1 MALETLEFK
10 DEDESVGPFRRRL
23 FFVFSL
29 VALCFLILACRLAWL
44 QIINR
49 DLYVERAE
57 QNRTVTTT
65 SQGSRGLIFDRNG
78 TLLAGNRLS
87 WSLEVTSSQ
96 TAEPVEQLFDRL
108 AEIIPIT
115 SADRRRYRRL
125 RENFN
130 RYDSVPIRT
139 DLTDEEVA
147 VFAAQRWRFQG
158 LELNQREHRIY
169 PEGAVGSHFLGYV
182 GALSLNDKK
191 RLDAA
196 GDLALYQGER
206 EIGKVG
212 LERSYEKTL
221 HGTPGHEILEV
232 SAGGRPVRT
241 LELEAAQPGSNLT
254 LTIDLNLQRVAEKAM
269 TGKTGSVIAI
279 EPKTGRILA
288 FASLPTYDPNLFP
301 GGIDPE
307 SWNYLNTAEEKPLLN
322 RAMRGIYPI
331 CSTYKPFMALAGL
344 ELGAVTADYVLN
356 DTGVFQV
363 GNHKFRDVTGS
374 PRFTFPS
381 QIDCRLIGYLL
392 LLARHSAW
400 SRQNSRLYATVE
412 IWSEDWNRSCRRTDW
427 HSSESRL
434 EGSTFQRALVCRRY
448 TFLGNWAGLQRL
460 YAPTACT
467 CHCNFGQSR
476 HHHDSSSCR

>member
-307 SWNYLNTAEEKPLLN
+307 SWNYLNTAEEKPLIVEEIKYVRKHPKLGYESLKERGYSDFILESIYYHHEN
-322 RAMRGIYPI
+322 YDGSGYPKNLSGEEIPLGARILRICDVYAALTSKRSYRDAFSPEVAMEMLIDEVKNFDMKIFLAFQRTMHEEEKEKEKVI
-331 CSTYKPFMALAGL
+331 CS
-344 ELGAVTADYVLN
+344 
-356 DTGVFQV
+356 
-363 GNHKFRDVTGS
+363 
-374 PRFTFPS
+374 
-381 QIDCRLIGYLL
+381 
-392 LLARHSAW
+392 
-400 SRQNSRLYATVE
+400 
-412 IWSEDWNRSCRRTDW
+412 
-427 HSSESRL
+427 
-434 EGSTFQRALVCRRY
+434 
-448 TFLGNWAGLQRL
+448 
-460 YAPTACT
+460 
-467 CHCNFGQSR
+467 
-476 HHHDSSSCR
+476 

>member
-331 CSTYKPFMALAGL
+331 GSTYKPFMALAGL

-356 DTGVFQV
+356 DTAFFKSATINSATSQDLLKVYFPFA
-363 GNHKFRDVTGS
+363 NRLPSHRIFTTTGS
-374 PRFTFPS
+374 PLSLESTKFTTLCNS
-381 QIDCRLIGYLL
+381 GDLERRLESILSENR
-392 LLARHSAW
+392 LAFFR
-400 SRQNSRLYATVE
+400 VE
-412 IWSEDWNRSCRRTDW
+412 IGRKHVSKSLGMSEIHLPWELGRATTPLRSYSLHMPLQLW
-427 HSSESRL
+427 PIAASS
-434 EGSTFQRALVCRRY
+434 
-448 TFLGNWAGLQRL
+448 
-460 YAPTACT
+460 
-467 CHCNFGQSR
+467 
-476 HHHDSSSCR
+476 